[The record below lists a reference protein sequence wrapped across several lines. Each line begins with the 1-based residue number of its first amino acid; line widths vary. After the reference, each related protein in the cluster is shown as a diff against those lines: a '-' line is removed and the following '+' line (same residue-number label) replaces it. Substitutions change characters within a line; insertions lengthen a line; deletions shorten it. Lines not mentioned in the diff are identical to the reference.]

1 MDAEREAK
9 RLLGNLCSDPAAWCF
24 DYKTGCTCR
33 GELAAALLRAH
44 AAGRREAVEE
54 CARVADAE
62 AAKALSVGLR
72 CLAERIAKKCRAL
85 AAGAGEKEGE
95 G

>member
-1 MDAEREAK
+1 MDAEREAQQIIGDGICGK
-9 RLLGNLCSDPAAWCF
+9 VCSMAYAECS
-24 DYKTGCTCR
+24 CR
-33 GELAAALLRAH
+33 TSLAAALLRAH
-44 AAGRREAVEE
+44 AAGGREAVEE

>member
-1 MDAEREAK
+1 MDAEREA
-9 RLLGNLCSDPAAWCF
+9 RELVASWNDGGLLTDDEAA
-24 DYKTGCTCR
+24 DLTKII
-33 GELAAALLRAH
+33 AAALLRAH